1 MEIVRI
7 PIIRFVNER
16 RDHMINFWL
25 IYADEEGRQCKPFNK
40 ETEMENYIDRNKDY
54 ITVLDKTKV
63 IK

>member
-1 MEIVRI
+1 
-7 PIIRFVNER
+7 
-16 RDHMINFWL
+16 MINFWL